1 MYCELRLCQDGSLA
15 VSTAESLHRLDGG
28 EGMDDLIGKTKTTSS
43 AVLVSWCTSVWK
55 EEAAQGC

>member
-28 EGMDDLIGKTKTTSS
+28 EGMDDLIGKTKTTAS
-43 AVLVSWCTSVWK
+43 AALVS
-55 EEAAQGC
+55 